1 MIKNCIN
8 CGAPIVNRK
17 CEYCGTEY
25 NEKFSTN
32 IADDFRGTLTYKGQ
46 AFDVYMS
53 EVDVEYPDIISCIDF
68 SGRLMRV
75 ASSPKRTFTL
85 IEY

>member
-8 CGAPIVNRK
+8 CGAVLVNKK

-25 NEKFSTN
+25 NERFSTN
-32 IADDFRGTLTYKGQ
+32 MSDDFRGTLTYKGQ
-46 AFDVYMS
+46 TFDVYMS
-53 EVDVEYPDIISCIDF
+53 EVEVSRLDF
-68 SGRLMRV
+68 GSTRDLNGKLHRFYGGT
-75 ASSPKRTFTL
+75 KRTFTL

>member
-8 CGAPIVNRK
+8 CGAVLVNRK

-25 NEKFSTN
+25 NERFSTN
-32 IADDFRGTLTYKGQ
+32 MSDDFRGTLTYKGKT
-46 AFDVYMS
+46 FDVYMS
-53 EVDVEYPDIISCIDF
+53 EVEVRNLGLDSY
-68 SGRLMRV
+68 R
-75 ASSPKRTFTL
+75 SSDGKIFRACNETKRTFTL

>member
-8 CGAPIVNRK
+8 CGAPVANRK

-32 IADDFRGTLTYKGQ
+32 MTDDFRGTLTFKGQ
-46 AFDVYMS
+46 TFDVYMS
-53 EVDVEYPDIISCIDF
+53 EVEVEYPDFGTVRDF
-68 SGRLMRV
+68 EGRLLTV